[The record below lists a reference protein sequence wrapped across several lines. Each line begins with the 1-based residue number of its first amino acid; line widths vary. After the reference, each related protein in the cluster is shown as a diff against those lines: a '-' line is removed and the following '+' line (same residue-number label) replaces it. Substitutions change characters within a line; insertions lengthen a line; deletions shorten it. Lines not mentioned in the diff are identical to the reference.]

1 MSADARQLWTELL
14 RLESPWAVSRYETNA
29 ALKRYDVWVE
39 FEVRRAGF
47 GLSRRTSSP
56 VEQASWRH
64 VNFGDWQTHVHVT
77 LPKGADLSRY
87 GWAGDRDLPLSK
99 GLSTQVF
106 GLLRAGCSLQTVCDA
121 LNVPMSEVWR
131 FRFFIDSGRWASED
145 QAMDATAPQSPKAA
159 ANGALPGADD
169 PVWLSILEGRLQ
181 LEIRALGLKLLMT
194 RLRSQLDVIVD
205 PEVRQ
210 LKAGEF
216 YRYFLKNRHLLAHE
230 LEQIKA
236 A

>member
-1 MSADARQLWTELL
+1 MTADARQLWTDLL
-14 RLESPWAVSRYETNA
+14 RLESPWVVSRYETSA
-29 ALKRYDVWVE
+29 ALKRHDVWVE
-39 FEVRRAGF
+39 FEGRRGWF
-47 GLSRRTSSP
+47 GLMRKSNSP

-64 VNFGDWQTHVHVT
+64 VNFGEWQTHVHVT
-77 LPKGADLSRY
+77 LPRGADLSRH

-99 GLSTQVF
+99 ALSGQIF
-106 GLLRAGCSLQTVCDA
+106 SLLRAGCSLQTVCDA
-121 LNVPMSEVWR
+121 LHVPMSEVWR

-145 QAMDATAPQSPKAA
+145 QAIDATSPQAGRAA
-159 ANGALPGADD
+159 SGDAMPGADD

-181 LEIRALGLKLLMT
+181 LEIRALGLKLLTT

-216 YRYFLKNRHLLAHE
+216 YRYFVKNRHLLAHE